1 MKKRSTKQN
10 GVVSTDPTKRYGLT
24 TNEGTKLTM
33 SSVEIAE
40 RTGKRH
46 RDVMRS
52 IRTMESAWLKIT
64 GRKFAL
70 SEYKDKT
77 GRRLPMYIL
86 DHYECMYIATKFND
100 EARAKLVLRW
110 AELEEEAR
118 ATAEN
123 SAAPL
128 PAPTPIEEQLL
139 ALIEEYGKA
148 LKAIDKRLKAV
159 EFTGKTRKAKDVDS
173 DFDLVTIISYCFHKD
188 IRLSPNQR
196 SILAYVCATAC
207 NNDNIHY
214 QQGTHGNKYPVW
226 LIDHVLI
233 RELSGCLE

>member
-1 MKKRSTKQN
+1 MKRRSTKQ
-10 GVVSTDPTKRYGLT
+10 DGLT

-46 RDVMRS
+46 CDVMRS
-52 IRTMESAWLKIT
+52 IRAMEPAWVKISL
-64 GRKFAL
+64 RKFA
-70 SEYKDKT
+70 SSTYKDERGKQQPCY
-77 GRRLPMYIL
+77 LL

-118 ATAEN
+118 RKQAETA
-123 SAAPL
+123 L
-128 PAPTPIEEQLL
+128 PAPSPIEEQLL
-139 ALIEEYGKA
+139 TLIEEQGKA

-159 EFTGKTRKAKDVDS
+159 EFTGKTRKAKDVNS
-173 DFDLVTIISYCFHKD
+173 DFDLVTVLCYCFHKD

-207 NNDNIHY
+207 NNDNIYY
-214 QQGTHGNKYPVW
+214 QQDTHGNKYPSW
-226 LIDHVLI
+226 LIDNVLEN
-233 RELSGCLE
+233 ELSECIE

>member
-1 MKKRSTKQN
+1 MKKRSTKQ
-10 GVVSTDPTKRYGLT
+10 DGLT

-40 RTGKRH
+40 RTGKPH
-46 RDVMRS
+46 KDVLKA
-52 IRTMESAWLKIT
+52 IRAMEPAWMKII
-64 GRKFAL
+64 GRNFSL
-70 SEYKDKT
+70 NEYKDKI

-86 DHYECMYIATKFND
+86 NQYECMYIATKFND

-118 ATAEN
+118 AKGVN
-123 SAAPL
+123 STNPL
-128 PAPTPIEEQLL
+128 PSPTPIEEQLL
-139 ALIEEYGKA
+139 TLIEEQGKA

-159 EFTGKTRKAKDVDS
+159 EFTGKTRKAKDVNS
-173 DFDLVTIISYCFHKD
+173 DFDLVTVISYCFHKD

-207 NNDNIHY
+207 NNDNIYY
-214 QQGTHGNKYPVW
+214 QQDTHGNKYPSW
-226 LIDHVLI
+226 LIDNVLEN
-233 RELSGCLE
+233 ELSECIE

>member
-1 MKKRSTKQN
+1 MKRSTKQN

-40 RTGKRH
+40 RTGKPH
-46 RDVMRS
+46 KDVLKA
-52 IRTMESAWLKIT
+52 IRAMEPAWMKII
-64 GRKFAL
+64 GRNFSL
-70 SEYKDKT
+70 NEYKDKI

-86 DHYECMYIATKFND
+86 NQYECMYIATKFND

-118 ATAEN
+118 AKGIN
-123 SAAPL
+123 SGTPL
-128 PAPTPIEEQLL
+128 PSPTPIEEQLL
-139 ALIEEYGKA
+139 TLIEEQGKS

-159 EFTGKTRKAKDVDS
+159 EFTGKTRKAKDVNS

-207 NNDNIHY
+207 NNDNIYY
-214 QQGTHGNKYPVW
+214 QQDTHGNKYPSW
-226 LIDHVLI
+226 LIDNVLDN
-233 RELSGCLE
+233 ELSECIE

>member
-1 MKKRSTKQN
+1 MKRSTKQN

-118 ATAEN
+118 AKGIN
-123 SAAPL
+123 SGNPL
-128 PAPTPIEEQLL
+128 PSPTPIEEQLL
-139 ALIEEYGKA
+139 TFIEEQGKA

-159 EFTGKTRKAKDVDS
+159 EFTGKTRKAKDVNS
-173 DFDLVTIISYCFHKD
+173 DFDLVTVISYCFHKD

-207 NNDNIHY
+207 NNDNIYY
-214 QQGTHGNKYPVW
+214 QQDTHGNKYPSW
-226 LIDHVLI
+226 LIDNVLDN
-233 RELSGCLE
+233 ELSECIE

>member
-1 MKKRSTKQN
+1 MKKRSTKRN
-10 GVVSTDPTKRYGLT
+10 GIT

-46 RDVMRS
+46 ADLMKS
-52 IRTMESAWLKIT
+52 IRAMEISWAKIA
-64 GRKFAL
+64 GGKFSL
-70 SEYKDKT
+70 GSYKDRN
-77 GRRLPMYIL
+77 GQERPMYIL
-86 DHYECMYIATKFND
+86 DQYECMYIATKFND

-118 ATAEN
+118 AKGIN
-123 SAAPL
+123 SGNPL
-128 PAPTPIEEQLL
+128 PSPTPIEEQLL
-139 ALIEEYGKA
+139 TLIEEQGKA

-159 EFTGKTRKAKDVDS
+159 EFTGKTRKAKDVNS
-173 DFDLVTIISYCFHKD
+173 DFDLVTVISYCFHKD

-207 NNDNIHY
+207 NNDNIYY
-214 QQGTHGNKYPVW
+214 QQDTHGNKYPSW
-226 LIDHVLI
+226 LIDNVLEN
-233 RELSGCLE
+233 ELSECIE

>member
-1 MKKRSTKQN
+1 MKIRSTKR
-10 GVVSTDPTKRYGLT
+10 DGLT

-46 RDVMRS
+46 ADLMKS
-52 IRTMESAWLKIT
+52 IRAMEISWAKIAE
-64 GRKFAL
+64 GKFSL
-70 SEYKDKT
+70 GSYKDRN
-77 GRRLPMYIL
+77 GQERPMYIL

-118 ATAEN
+118 AKGVN
-123 SAAPL
+123 SINTL
-128 PAPTPIEEQLL
+128 PAPSPIEEQLL
-139 ALIEEYGKA
+139 TLIEEQGKA
-148 LKAIDKRLKAV
+148 LKAIDKRLRAV
-159 EFTGKTRKAKDVDS
+159 ELTGKTRKAKDVNS

-196 SILAYVCATAC
+196 SLLAYVCATAC
-207 NNDNIHY
+207 NNDNIYY
-214 QQGTHGNKYPVW
+214 QQGAHGNKYPAW

-233 RELSGCLE
+233 SELSGCLE

>member
-1 MKKRSTKQN
+1 MKKRSTKQE
-10 GVVSTDPTKRYGLT
+10 VLA

-46 RDVMRS
+46 ADLMKS
-52 IRTMESAWLKIT
+52 IRAMEVAWVKVN
-64 GRKFAL
+64 GGKFSL
-70 SEYKDKT
+70 VEYIDSKGEK
-77 GRRLPMYIL
+77 RPMYVL

-118 ATAEN
+118 AKGVN
-123 SAAPL
+123 SINTL

-233 RELSGCLE
+233 SELSGCLE

>member
-1 MKKRSTKQN
+1 MKKRSTKR
-10 GVVSTDPTKRYGLT
+10 DALT
-24 TNEGTKLTM
+24 TNEGTKQEGARQTHIPKLTM

-52 IRTMESAWLKIT
+52 IRTMEPAWGKIA

-70 SEYKDKT
+70 GSYKDANNQE
-77 GRRLPMYIL
+77 RPMYIL

-118 ATAEN
+118 AKGLN
-123 SAAPL
+123 STNSL

>member
-1 MKKRSTKQN
+1 MKKRSTKR
-10 GVVSTDPTKRYGLT
+10 DALT
-24 TNEGTKLTM
+24 TNEGTKQEGARQTHIPKLTM

-46 RDVMRS
+46 ADLMKS
-52 IRTMESAWLKIT
+52 IRAMEISWAKIAE
-64 GRKFAL
+64 GKFSL
-70 SEYKDKT
+70 SSYKDAN
-77 GRRLPMYIL
+77 GRERPMYIL

-118 ATAEN
+118 RKQAETA
-123 SAAPL
+123 L
-128 PAPTPIEEQLL
+128 PAPSPIEEQLL
-139 ALIEEYGKA
+139 TLIEEQGKA

-159 EFTGKTRKAKDVDS
+159 EFTGKTRKAKDVNS
-173 DFDLVTIISYCFHKD
+173 DFDLVTVLCYCFHKD

-207 NNDNIHY
+207 NNDNIYY
-214 QQGTHGNKYPVW
+214 QQDTHGNKYPSW
-226 LIDHVLI
+226 LIDNVLEN
-233 RELSGCLE
+233 ELSECIE

>member
-1 MKKRSTKQN
+1 MKRRSTKQD
-10 GVVSTDPTKRYGLT
+10 GVVSTDPV
-24 TNEGTKLTM
+24 TKLTM

-40 RTGKRH
+40 RVGKRH
-46 RDVMRS
+46 CDVMRS
-52 IRTMESAWLKIT
+52 IRTMEPAWIKISE
-64 GRKFAL
+64 RKFA
-70 SEYKDKT
+70 SASYKDEQGKP
-77 GRRLPMYIL
+77 RPMYIL

-118 ATAEN
+118 AKGLN
-123 SAAPL
+123 STNSL

-139 ALIEEYGKA
+139 TLIEEQGKA

-159 EFTGKTRKAKDVDS
+159 EFTGKTRKAKDVNS
-173 DFDLVTIISYCFHKD
+173 DFDLVTVLCYCFHKD

-207 NNDNIHY
+207 NNDNIYY
-214 QQGTHGNKYPVW
+214 QQDTHGNKYPSW
-226 LIDHVLI
+226 LIDNVLEN
-233 RELSGCLE
+233 ELSECIE

>member
-1 MKKRSTKQN
+1 MEVAWVKVNGGKFSLVEYIDSKGEKR
-10 GVVSTDPTKRYGLT
+10 
-24 TNEGTKLTM
+24 
-33 SSVEIAE
+33 
-40 RTGKRH
+40 
-46 RDVMRS
+46 
-52 IRTMESAWLKIT
+52 
-64 GRKFAL
+64 
-70 SEYKDKT
+70 
-77 GRRLPMYIL
+77 PMYVL

-148 LKAIDKRLKAV
+148 LKAIDKRLRAV
-159 EFTGKTRKAKDVDS
+159 EFTGKTRKAKDIDS

-233 RELSGCLE
+233 SELSGCLE

>member
-118 ATAEN
+118 AKGLN
-123 SAAPL
+123 STNSL

-139 ALIEEYGKA
+139 TLIEEQGKA

-159 EFTGKTRKAKDVDS
+159 EFTGKTRKAKDVNS
-173 DFDLVTIISYCFHKD
+173 DFDLVTVLCYCFHKD

-207 NNDNIHY
+207 NNDNIYY
-214 QQGTHGNKYPVW
+214 QQDTHGNKYPSW
-226 LIDHVLI
+226 LIDNVLEN
-233 RELSGCLE
+233 ELSECIE

>member
-1 MKKRSTKQN
+1 MKKRSTKQE
-10 GVVSTDPTKRYGLT
+10 VLA

-226 LIDHVLI
+226 LIDQVLI

>member
-1 MKKRSTKQN
+1 MKKRSTKRN
-10 GVVSTDPTKRYGLT
+10 GLT

-40 RTGKRH
+40 RVGKRH
-46 RDVMRS
+46 CDVMRS
-52 IRTMESAWLKIT
+52 IRTMEPAWIKISE
-64 GRKFAL
+64 RKFA
-70 SEYKDKT
+70 SASYKDEQGKP
-77 GRRLPMYIL
+77 RPMYIL

-118 ATAEN
+118 AKGLN
-123 SAAPL
+123 STNSL

-139 ALIEEYGKA
+139 TLIEEQGKA

-159 EFTGKTRKAKDVDS
+159 EFTGKTRKAKDVNS

-207 NNDNIHY
+207 NNDNIYY
-214 QQGTHGNKYPVW
+214 QQDTHGNKYPSW
-226 LIDHVLI
+226 LIDNVLEN
-233 RELSGCLE
+233 ELSECIE

>member
-1 MKKRSTKQN
+1 MKKRSTKR
-10 GVVSTDPTKRYGLT
+10 DALT

-40 RTGKRH
+40 RVGKRH
-46 RDVMRS
+46 CDVMRS
-52 IRTMESAWLKIT
+52 IRTMEPAWIKISE
-64 GRKFAL
+64 RKFA
-70 SEYKDKT
+70 SASYKDEQGKP
-77 GRRLPMYIL
+77 RPMYIL

-118 ATAEN
+118 AKGIN
-123 SAAPL
+123 SGNPL
-128 PAPTPIEEQLL
+128 PSPTPIEEQLL
-139 ALIEEYGKA
+139 TLIEEQGKA

-159 EFTGKTRKAKDVDS
+159 EFTGKTRKAKDVNS
-173 DFDLVTIISYCFHKD
+173 DFDLVTVISYCFHKD

-207 NNDNIHY
+207 NNDNIYY
-214 QQGTHGNKYPVW
+214 QQDTHGNKYPSW
-226 LIDHVLI
+226 LIDNVLEN
-233 RELSGCLE
+233 ELSECIE

>member
-1 MKKRSTKQN
+1 MKKRSTKR
-10 GVVSTDPTKRYGLT
+10 DALT

-40 RTGKRH
+40 RVGKRH
-46 RDVMRS
+46 CDVMRS
-52 IRTMESAWLKIT
+52 IRTMEPAWIKISE
-64 GRKFAL
+64 RKFA
-70 SEYKDKT
+70 SASYKDEQGKP
-77 GRRLPMYIL
+77 RPMYIL

-118 ATAEN
+118 AKGIN
-123 SAAPL
+123 SGNPL
-128 PAPTPIEEQLL
+128 PSPTPIEEQLL
-139 ALIEEYGKA
+139 TLIEEQGKA

-159 EFTGKTRKAKDVDS
+159 EFTGKTRKAKDVNS
-173 DFDLVTIISYCFHKD
+173 DFDLVTVISYCFHKD

-207 NNDNIHY
+207 NNDNIYY
-214 QQGTHGNKYPVW
+214 QQDTHGNKYPSW
-226 LIDHVLI
+226 LIDNVPEN
-233 RELSGCLE
+233 ELSECIE

>member
-1 MKKRSTKQN
+1 MKKRSTKRN
-10 GVVSTDPTKRYGLT
+10 GLT

-40 RTGKRH
+40 RVGKRH
-46 RDVMRS
+46 CDVMRS
-52 IRTMESAWLKIT
+52 IRTMEPAWIKISE
-64 GRKFAL
+64 RKFA
-70 SEYKDKT
+70 SASYKDEQGKP
-77 GRRLPMYIL
+77 RPMYIL

-118 ATAEN
+118 AKGVN
-123 SAAPL
+123 STHPL
-128 PAPTPIEEQLL
+128 PSPTPIEEQLL
-139 ALIEEYGKA
+139 TLIEEQGKA

-159 EFTGKTRKAKDVDS
+159 EFTGKTRKAKDVNS
-173 DFDLVTIISYCFHKD
+173 DFDLVTVISYCFHKD

-207 NNDNIHY
+207 NNDNIYY
-214 QQGTHGNKYPVW
+214 QQDTHGNKYPSW
-226 LIDHVLI
+226 LIDNVLDN
-233 RELSGCLE
+233 ELSECIE

>member
-118 ATAEN
+118 AKGVNQAN
-123 SAAPL
+123 PL
-128 PAPTPIEEQLL
+128 PSPTPIEEQLL
-139 ALIEEYGKA
+139 TLIEEQGKA

-159 EFTGKTRKAKDVDS
+159 EFTGKTRKVKDVNS

-207 NNDNIHY
+207 NNDNIYY
-214 QQGTHGNKYPVW
+214 QQDTLGNKYPVW
-226 LIDHVLI
+226 MIDDVLDK
-233 RELSGCLE
+233 ELGECIE

>member
-1 MKKRSTKQN
+1 MKKRSTKQ
-10 GVVSTDPTKRYGLT
+10 DALT
-24 TNEGTKLTM
+24 TNESTKLTM

-40 RTGKRH
+40 RVGKRH
-46 RDVMRS
+46 CDVMRS
-52 IRTMESAWLKIT
+52 IRTMEPAWARIAE
-64 GRKFAL
+64 RKFA
-70 SEYKDKT
+70 SGSYRDANNQE
-77 GRRLPMYIL
+77 RPMYIL

-118 ATAEN
+118 AKGVN
-123 SAAPL
+123 SINTL

-148 LKAIDKRLKAV
+148 LKAIDKRLRAV
-159 EFTGKTRKAKDVDS
+159 EFTGKTRKAKDIDS

-233 RELSGCLE
+233 SELSGCLE

>member
-1 MKKRSTKQN
+1 MNKRSTKWN
-10 GVVSTDPTKRYGLT
+10 GLT
-24 TNEGTKLTM
+24 TNEDTKLTM

-52 IRTMESAWLKIT
+52 IRTMEPAWGKIA

-70 SEYKDKT
+70 GSYKDANNQE
-77 GRRLPMYIL
+77 RPMYIL

-118 ATAEN
+118 AKGIN
-123 SAAPL
+123 SGNPL
-128 PAPTPIEEQLL
+128 PSPTPIEEQLL
-139 ALIEEYGKA
+139 TLIEEQGKA

-159 EFTGKTRKAKDVDS
+159 EFTGKTRKAKDVNS

-207 NNDNIHY
+207 NNDNIYY
-214 QQGTHGNKYPVW
+214 QQDTHGNKYPSW
-226 LIDHVLI
+226 LIDNVLEN
-233 RELSGCLE
+233 ELSECIE

>member
-1 MKKRSTKQN
+1 MKKRSTKR
-10 GVVSTDPTKRYGLT
+10 DGLT

-46 RDVMRS
+46 CDVMRS
-52 IRTMESAWLKIT
+52 IRAMEPAWVKISL
-64 GRKFAL
+64 RKFA
-70 SEYKDKT
+70 SSTYKDERGKQQ
-77 GRRLPMYIL
+77 PCYIL

-118 ATAEN
+118 RKQAETA
-123 SAAPL
+123 L
-128 PAPTPIEEQLL
+128 PAPSPIEEQLL
-139 ALIEEYGKA
+139 TLIEEQGKA

-159 EFTGKTRKAKDVDS
+159 EFTGKTRKAKDVNS
-173 DFDLVTIISYCFHKD
+173 DFDLVTVLCYCFHKD

-207 NNDNIHY
+207 NNDNIYY
-214 QQGTHGNKYPVW
+214 QQDTHGNKYPSW
-226 LIDHVLI
+226 LIDNVLEN
-233 RELSGCLE
+233 ELSECIE